1 MSCKYSQA
9 APVFFGEG
17 AIKELGEKVK
27 ELGCKKVMCVYD
39 AGVKAAGAGAKAEES
54 LKAAGIDYL
63 VYDKITGEP
72 ADYLVNE
79 CGTMAKEAGCDCV
92 VGIGGGSS
100 MDCAK
105 ASALLIEY
113 PAPIEQYFT
122 APPTFMHCS
131 TPIILIP
138 TTAGTGSECSPMCII
153 TSGGEKLSVFTN
165 QRMAIIDPE
174 LTHTVPP
181 SVTANT
187 GLDAFTHAA
196 EAITAKNW
204 NPHSELV
211 GKAAIEKIAKYL
223 PIAFKDGTNAEARRE
238 LSLAANWAG
247 IAFADTDAH
256 LGHCIAD
263 SISKYFHSPHGYN
276 CIVVTPEVMR
286 IIAPVVP
293 DKVKIVGEACGAEFD
308 GTETPEEIGT
318 KTAKAID
325 ALRKACGY
333 KGPKEYN
340 MDRETFVNMGA
351 HSMQIDLGLR
361 INCPVEPTEELCNEI
376 LQHSYDDYD

>member
-1 MSCKYSQA
+1 MVSKYSQG
-9 APVFFGEG
+9 APVYFGEG
-17 AIKELGEKVK
+17 AIHELGERVK

-39 AGVKAAGAGAKAEES
+39 AGVKAAGAGTKAEES

-72 ADYLVNE
+72 ADYYVNE
-79 CGTMAKEAGCDCV
+79 CGTMAKEAGVDCF

-105 ASALLIEY
+105 ASALLIEN

-122 APPTFMHCS
+122 APPTFIH
-131 TPIILIP
+131 TNIPIILVP
-138 TTAGTGSECSPMCII
+138 TTSGTGSECSPMCII

-165 QRMAIIDPE
+165 TRLAIIDPE
-174 LTHTVPP
+174 LTYTVPP

-196 EAITAKNW
+196 EAITARNY

-211 GKAAIEKIAKYL
+211 GKAAIEKITKYL
-223 PIAFKDGTNAEARRE
+223 PIAVADGTNAEARRE
-238 LSLAANWAG
+238 LALAANWAG

-256 LGHCIAD
+256 LGHCLAD

-276 CIVVTPEVMR
+276 CICVTPEVMR
-286 IIAPVVP
+286 AAAKEVP
-293 DKVKIVGEACGAEFD
+293 EKVKIVGEAAGAKFD
-308 GTETPEEIGT
+308 GNETPEEIGA
-318 KTAKAID
+318 KTATAID
-325 ALRKACGY
+325 VLRKACGY

-340 MDRETFVNMGA
+340 MDRDTFLGMTA
-351 HSMQIDLGLR
+351 HTLTIDLGLR
-361 INCPVEPTEELCNEI
+361 INYPGEVTPELCDEI
-376 LQHSYDDYD
+376 LKNSYDNYD

>member
-1 MSCKYSQA
+1 MVSKYSQA
-9 APVFFGEG
+9 APVYFGEG
-17 AIKELGEKVK
+17 AINQLGERVK

-79 CGTMAKEAGCDCV
+79 CGTMANEAGVDCF

-105 ASALLIEY
+105 ASALLIEN

-122 APPTFMHCS
+122 APPTFIR
-131 TPIILIP
+131 TAIPIILVP

-165 QRMAIIDPE
+165 TRLAIIDPE
-174 LTHTVPP
+174 LTYTVPP

-196 EAITAKNW
+196 EAITARNY

-211 GKAAIEKIAKYL
+211 GKAAIEKITKYL
-223 PIAFKDGTNAEARRE
+223 PIAVADGKNAEARRE
-238 LSLAANWAG
+238 LALAANWAG

-256 LGHCIAD
+256 LGHCLAD
-263 SISKYFHSPHGYN
+263 SISQYFHSPHGYN
-276 CIVVTPEVMR
+276 CICVTPEVMR
-286 IIAPVVP
+286 HAANEIPER
-293 DKVKIVGEACGAEFD
+293 VKIVGEACGAEFD
-308 GTETPEEIGT
+308 GTETPAEIGE
-318 KTAKAID
+318 KTAAAID

-333 KGPKEYN
+333 KSPKEYN
-340 MDRETFVNMGA
+340 MDRETFLNMTA
-351 HSMQIDLGLR
+351 HTMTIDLGLR
-361 INCPVEPTEELCNEI
+361 INYPGDIDEALCDEI
-376 LQHSYDDYD
+376 LQASYDNYD

>member
-1 MSCKYSQA
+1 MQLQVTGKH
-9 APVFFGEG
+9 
-17 AIKELGEKVK
+17 AIKELGDRVK

-54 LKAAGIDYL
+54 LKAAGIDFL

-72 ADYLVNE
+72 ADYYVNE
-79 CGTMAKEAGCDCV
+79 CGTMAKEAGVDCF

-105 ASALLIEY
+105 ASALLIENE
-113 PAPIEQYFT
+113 APIEKYFT
-122 APPTFMHCS
+122 APPTFIH
-131 TPIILIP
+131 TNIPIILVP
-138 TTAGTGSECSPMCII
+138 TTSGTGSECSPMCII

-165 QRMAIIDPE
+165 TKLAIIDPE
-174 LTHTVPP
+174 LTYTVPP

-196 EAITAKNW
+196 EAIIANNW

-211 GKAAIEKIAKYL
+211 GKAAIEKISKYL
-223 PIAFKDGTNAEARRE
+223 PIAFADGTNAEARHE
-238 LSLAANWAG
+238 LALAANWAG
-247 IAFADTDAH
+247 IAFADTDAS
-256 LGHCIAD
+256 LGHCLAD

-276 CIVVTPEVMR
+276 CICVTPEVMR
-286 IIAPVVP
+286 VCATVNP
-293 DKVKIVGEACGAEFD
+293 KQVKIVGEATGAQFD
-308 GTETPEEIGT
+308 GTETPAEIGE

-340 MDRETFVNMGA
+340 MDRDTFITMGA
-351 HSMQIDLGLR
+351 HSMTIDLGLR
-361 INCPVEPTEELCNEI
+361 LNFPIEVTEELCNEI
-376 LQHSYDDYD
+376 FKASYDNYD